1 MPGASLTTN
10 GRTSAR
16 LGALAALLMLGA
28 CGFITDGADVPPE
41 SETSSTAAL
50 PDYVTQAQANNQ
62 ADCLTDLWAEKPNP
76 DREFDLANDR
86 VEGGSIS
93 CATGT
98 TPSEF
103 EAMLADIRQA
113 ASAQDRAALLGEIEV
128 PLLFIDHAGERR
140 DMPEAVEIEAHFDEI
155 FPPEM
160 LELLQRIELG
170 DMTVV
175 PDQGGFFELGSVW
188 LVATERGGRPRLRT
202 VNRQALNEAIIAA
215 ANEEAET
222 LPPAELTPAE

>member
-1 MPGASLTTN
+1 
-10 GRTSAR
+10 
-16 LGALAALLMLGA
+16 MLGA
-28 CGFITDGADVPPE
+28 CGFITDGADAPAE
-41 SETSSTAAL
+41 NEATSSAAL
-50 PDYVTQAQANNQ
+50 ADNVAEAQADDD
-62 ADCLTDLWAEKPNP
+62 ADCLTDLWSNQPDPNRAF
-76 DREFDLANDR
+76 DRAHDLA
-86 VEGGSIS
+86 EGGSIS

-113 ASAQDRAALLGEIEV
+113 ASSQDRAALLREIEV
-128 PLLFIDHAGERR
+128 PLLYIDHAGERR
-140 DMPEAVEIEAHFDEI
+140 DMPESMEVEAHFDEI

-160 LELLQRIELG
+160 LDLLKRIELE

-202 VNRQALNEAIIAA
+202 VNQQALNEAIIAA
-215 ANEEAET
+215 ASEETET
-222 LPPAELTPAE
+222 LTPAELAPAE